1 MQRATAV
8 TVSEGC
14 EKNLPQCDGNIPVG
28 SASGKE
34 IPLKISNYLA
44 SIEAVQLTISLGQ
57 ARMQDIG
64 IELISPSGTRS
75 VLLGAFNGLDNTPT
89 HIVDFTLAS
98 NAFNGESGK
107 GTWTLKLVDVAKP
120 DASPVK
126 FERAMLNVMGH

>member
-1 MQRATAV
+1 MQHATAV

-14 EKNLPQCDGNIPVG
+14 DKNLPECGGNIPVG
-28 SASGKE
+28 TAIGKE
-34 IPLKISNYLA
+34 IPLKVSNYLA
-44 SIEAVQLTISLGQ
+44 SIEAVQLTLSLGQ

-64 IELISPSGTRS
+64 IELVSPSGTRS
-75 VLLGAFNGLDNTPT
+75 VLLGAFNGLDNTPI

-98 NAFNGESGK
+98 NAFNGESAK

-126 FERAMLNVMGH
+126 FERATLNVMGH